1 LATFLINLPPQDM
14 QRRLGEALGVYV
26 DAMRYPR
33 GTENQ
38 RAAPRFLPQ
47 RLMRALPE
55 QRKLQL
61 PHSSLHP
68 EQQPIVG
75 ARRRLW
81 SRDDGPLERAKLAEK
96 RRLRQLRLDPKSIKD
111 WKTRA
116 ANVDRLQRRR
126 MTSLEAEFREH
137 PQSRPGKAADYPVLS
152 GRPECLHQDLLL
164 PG

>member
-1 LATFLINLPPQDM
+1 
-14 QRRLGEALGVYV
+14 
-26 DAMRYPR
+26 
-33 GTENQ
+33 
-38 RAAPRFLPQ
+38 
-47 RLMRALPE
+47 MRALPE

-137 PQSRPGKAADYPVLS
+137 PQSRPLVLEAVILIYLAVAK
-152 GRPECLHQDLLL
+152 P
-164 PG
+164 